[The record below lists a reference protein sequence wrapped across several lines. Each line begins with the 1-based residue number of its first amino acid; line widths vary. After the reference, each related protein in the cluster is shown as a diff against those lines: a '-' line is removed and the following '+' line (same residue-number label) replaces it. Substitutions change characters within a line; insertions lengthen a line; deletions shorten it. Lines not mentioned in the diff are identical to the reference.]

1 MFHSGDWQ
9 ISYQPLAMHFPF
21 PPVMFN
27 QNAFSLRWG
36 SFSEIAVLPFFI
48 LKNKCN
54 KIWQEYKGKSGLS
67 TERPQLIFFIII
79 ISEKDVFLKWLQS
92 NIYIFIC
99 VCSTSKIMDED
110 FFVILDLYFPRF
122 HGCWEKCSPHLLF
135 LYFYLELF
143 IVFSSYYSLV

>member
-27 QNAFSLRWG
+27 QNAFSLRLG
-36 SFSEIAVLPFFI
+36 SFSEIAVHPFFI
-48 LKNKCN
+48 RKNKCN

-67 TERPQLIFFIII
+67 TERPQLIFYYYYFRK
-79 ISEKDVFLKWLQS
+79 SVFLKWLEP

-99 VCSTSKIMDED
+99 ACSTSKIMDED
-110 FFVILDLYFPRF
+110 FFVIFSKIP
-122 HGCWEKCSPHLLF
+122 SLLGKM
-135 LYFYLELF
+135 LSTS
-143 IVFSSYYSLV
+143 IVLVLPIYSYSLSFHHIIA